1 MQTSVKAKK
10 MKKRKLFQLVAIVTA
25 LTLGI
30 LMIWQPN
37 SAYAYSGTCPN
48 GNGLFV
54 LYYGFI
60 QPPASEDSTLKTIM
74 SKQPNFVIFGDGLQ
88 DRGDIPNYVHQN
100 NGRAIQYIPLNYGKE
115 ASDVVDTKITTAM
128 KAGYDGIFFDETD
141 AAKADWNALRVQK
154 VRQFGATKLV
164 VVNPGVASPPSSVFD
179 YADIVSVENQYNQ
192 KLPSYPGIKSWRWL
206 AVQGDP
212 ANQAAPS
219 AEEAFNRRK
228 IFQKDGGFW
237 YYSSNQQA
245 TGATHINL
253 PPWYEKFADLVKDQ
267 ASLNCSTP

>member
-1 MQTSVKAKK
+1 

-88 DRGDIPNYVHQN
+88 DRGDIPNYVHQK
-100 NGRAIQYIPLNYGKE
+100 QW
-115 ASDVVDTKITTAM
+115 
-128 KAGYDGIFFDETD
+128 AGYPIYSFEL
-141 AAKADWNALRVQK
+141 W
-154 VRQFGATKLV
+154 
-164 VVNPGVASPPSSVFD
+164 
-179 YADIVSVENQYNQ
+179 
-192 KLPSYPGIKSWRWL
+192 
-206 AVQGDP
+206 QG
-212 ANQAAPS
+212 S
-219 AEEAFNRRK
+219 KR
-228 IFQKDGGFW
+228 
-237 YYSSNQQA
+237 
-245 TGATHINL
+245 
-253 PPWYEKFADLVKDQ
+253 
-267 ASLNCSTP
+267 CC